1 MFSSP
6 AKKQMRALKLVGY
19 KSTIKH
25 ELKEGGQLLDLL
37 DTQKHIV
44 SFNLM
49 LALLTGNEIPLL

>member
-44 SFNLM
+44 SFN
-49 LALLTGNEIPLL
+49 